1 MKTAA
6 QLFTSSYLQPNN
18 IDTEFESGGAAVR
31 EREKQERKKEK
42 KYDKKVLER
51 VEENVAHKKIRKNLR
66 FSVCSCSCYF
76 PSISARKVLLRL
88 HTFFYVCGVLCWAA
102 FDSNENFHFF
112 LKTQKIFSKYAS
124 RSIIEGKLLLRFDSA
139 LQCA

>member
-42 KYDKKVLER
+42 KYGKKVLER

-66 FSVCSCSCYF
+66 FYVCSCSYYF
-76 PSISARKVLLRL
+76 PSNFCKKSSSSATHIFLCVWSFVLGGVRL
-88 HTFFYVCGVLCWAA
+88 
-102 FDSNENFHFF
+102 
-112 LKTQKIFSKYAS
+112 Q
-124 RSIIEGKLLLRFDSA
+124 
-139 LQCA
+139 